1 MKLNKFVISTI
12 SSRAYIC
19 EHGPARQCDGAQGRS
34 RCRQCN
40 LLSFLSQSCMNVCD
54 LVEHSPHREIHRL
67 IILCNILQGGIFYQ
81 RSSLVVKK
89 YWKQVSN
96 KRERYLFTLFF
107 TFIPGCRV
115 EEVQPDGLYIHHRIY
130 KSIRVKIV
138 WLKFQLPRAIGHY
151 ATVLV
156 HRSKKEVSKPM
167 YKAAVFSAV

>member
-12 SSRAYIC
+12 SNRAYIC

-81 RSSLVVKK
+81 RSYLVVKK

-107 TFIPGCRV
+107 VFIPGVALRKCNPTV
-115 EEVQPDGLYIHHRIY
+115 FIFIIAFISQSGW
-130 KSIRVKIV
+130 KSCGSSFSY
-138 WLKFQLPRAIGHY
+138 L
-151 ATVLV
+151 VLSV
-156 HRSKKEVSKPM
+156 IMQQFWFIEARKK
-167 YKAAVFSAV
+167 